1 MNRIVRDYYPAE
13 RLPDDLQKL
22 IDPSRPIRIV
32 IEQDDD
38 QKVRKSPEELL
49 AMLDA
54 YRATIKGKG
63 ISTEDAVARIREL
76 RDEWDD

>member
-13 RLPDDLQKL
+13 RLPADLQHL
-22 IDPSRPIRIV
+22 VDPKRAIRIV
-32 IEQDDD
+32 IEQEDTPPV
-38 QKVRKSPEELL
+38 KKSAEELL
-49 AMLDA
+49 AMIDA

-63 ISTEDAVARIREL
+63 VSPEEAVQRIREL

>member
-54 YRATIKGKG
+54 YRATIKGKS

>member
-63 ISTEDAVARIREL
+63 ISTEDAVARLREL

>member
-54 YRATIKGKG
+54 YRETIKGKG

>member
-38 QKVRKSPEELL
+38 QKVRKSPEEML

>member
-1 MNRIVRDYYPAE
+1 VNRIVRDHYPAE

-22 IDPSRPIRIV
+22 VDPSRPIRV
-32 IEQDDD
+32 VLEQDDD
-38 QKVRKSPEELL
+38 HKPRKSPEELL

-54 YRATIKGKG
+54 YRATIKGTG
-63 ISTEDAVARIREL
+63 VSTEDAVARIREL

>member
-32 IEQDDD
+32 IEQEDD
-38 QKVRKSPEELL
+38 QKLRKSPEELM
-49 AMLDA
+49 AMIES
-54 YRATIKGKG
+54 YRATKANSGR
-63 ISTEDAVARIREL
+63 SVEDAVAEIRAL